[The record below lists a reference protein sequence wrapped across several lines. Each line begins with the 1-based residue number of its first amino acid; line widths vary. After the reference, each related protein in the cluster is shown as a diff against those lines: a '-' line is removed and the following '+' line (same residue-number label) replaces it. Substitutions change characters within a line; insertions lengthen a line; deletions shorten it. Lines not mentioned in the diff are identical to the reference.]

1 MLAWEIP
8 RTEETSRPQCML
20 GVAEESAVAEQL
32 SSNNARPLCGVQAVR
47 EEGDLL
53 FLDLVRC
60 DTFSEAA
67 VGCEG

>member
-1 MLAWEIP
+1 
-8 RTEETSRPQCML
+8 ML
-20 GVAEESAVAEQL
+20 GVAEELAVTEQL

-67 VGCEG
+67 AGCEG